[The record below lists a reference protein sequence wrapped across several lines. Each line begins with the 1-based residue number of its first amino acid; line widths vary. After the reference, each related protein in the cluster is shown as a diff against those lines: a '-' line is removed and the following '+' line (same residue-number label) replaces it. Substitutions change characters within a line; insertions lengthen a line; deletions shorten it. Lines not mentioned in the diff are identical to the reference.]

1 MITVAIIGLGGRGGL
16 AYADFQ
22 MQNSDLMKIVAIA
35 DLKESLVEK
44 YKNKFSVKAENCFS
58 SGEELLKKERLA
70 DAAIIASMDK
80 DHYGHVMAAID
91 KGYDILLEKPISPS
105 LEECLAIQRKAK
117 EKGVHIRICH
127 VLRYTTYFRQLKQL
141 LQSGIIGSIRGVEHT
156 ENVAYWHY
164 AHSFVRGNWKNSKES
179 SPLILQKCCH
189 DTDILTWLIG
199 EKPKRVVSLGGL
211 KWFTS
216 ENAPKNAPER
226 CDRTC
231 ERYDTCPYNAEK
243 FYLDGYENSDEERRQ
258 NFWMYQ
264 ALCRGTTSL
273 DKLKN
278 ALKTTDF
285 GRCVFKC
292 NNDVADHQIV
302 AIEYENGAVATLTV
316 SAFTDQ
322 CYRNSKFFGTLG
334 EIEAEDE
341 SGIIRIKVFGKEEQV
356 IDTTKLTDDLSGHNG
371 GDNALMK
378 SFLAYLEDKKNNRI
392 TQPYEENVIVSHVL
406 CFAAERSRINN
417 GIPVEI

>member
-22 MQNSDLMKIVAIA
+22 TRNSDLMKIVAIA
-35 DLKESLVEK
+35 DLKSSLVEK
-44 YKNKFSVKAENCFS
+44 YKNKFSVKEENCFS
-58 SGEELLKKERLA
+58 SGEELLQKERLA
-70 DAAIIASMDK
+70 DAIIIASMDK

-105 LEECLAIQRKAK
+105 LEECLAIHRKAQ
-117 EKGVHIRICH
+117 EKGVHIRVCH
-127 VLRYTTYFRQLKQL
+127 VLRYTVYFKKLKQL
-141 LQSGIIGSIRGVEHT
+141 LQDGVIGSIRGVEHT

-164 AHSFVRGNWKNSKES
+164 AHSFVRGNWKNSKET

-189 DTDILTWLIG
+189 DMDILTWLIDK
-199 EKPKRVVSLGGL
+199 KPKRVVSLGGL
-211 KWFTS
+211 KYFTS

-226 CDRTC
+226 CDRSC

-243 FYLDGYENSDEERRQ
+243 FYLNGYENSDEDRKQ

-264 ALCRGTTSL
+264 ALCQGTTSI

-285 GRCVFKC
+285 GRCVFQC
-292 NNDVADHQIV
+292 NNDVADHQTA
-302 AIEYENGAVATLTV
+302 AIEYVDGTIATLTV
-316 SAFTDQ
+316 SAFTDK

-341 SGIIRIKVFGKEEQV
+341 NGIIKVKVFGKEEQV
-356 IDTTKLTDDLSGHNG
+356 IDTTKLADDLSGHNG
-371 GDNALMK
+371 GDNELVK
-378 SFLAYLEDKKNNRI
+378 SFLTYLEDKKKGLI
-392 TQPYEENVIVSHVL
+392 TQPYEEDVIISHVL
-406 CFAAERSRINN
+406 CFAAEQSRKNN
-417 GIPVEI
+417 GTPVEI